1 MPITVSLSRVALTQ
15 ALALLIGVSPLIAQ
29 AQTEAGTPTEV
40 VLHFFGAS
48 AADGRNPV
56 AGLVQAADGHYYGTT
71 LSGGAPGNGGT
82 VFRLTADGVLT
93 TLHAFDARSGSTDG
107 SSPRGALVIAADG
120 RLYGTTEEGGAFGL
134 GTVFAVSTSGAY
146 QRVHSFDGSTG
157 AAPRAGLT
165 RVGNALFGVASGGG
179 VANAGTV
186 FRVDGSGT
194 VSRIHAFNAAQGAA
208 PQAVLT
214 LGSNG
219 DLYGTTQGGG
229 FGDGSV
235 FRITTAGVLTVLHR
249 FTPNAQTGY
258 AGPGSNSVVERA
270 GVVFGSTPGDAGAVA
285 AQGTAGSVFRIE
297 GNGALSTLYRFA
309 GVDGAQPGSLIRASD
324 GRLYG
329 ATRSGGSDGVGVLF
343 RIAEAGEDFRLLHQ
357 FTAGSR
363 STDGARPNPLI
374 EDASGRLVGTAFAS
388 TLAPRFGR
396 ADVRNGAGAVFA
408 LYPRAPAISIEL
420 IPEIAAAGQPVTIR
434 WRADAGAESCT
445 ASGDWRG
452 ARAASGEAT
461 VSATRVGARPF
472 RLECSNP
479 AGSVTETATLTIAP
493 APTVS
498 LTASPGFTNDRTPS
512 TTLSWTAVGAG
523 SCVASG
529 EWNGP
534 RPISSSVLVT
544 PGIRGRNTYTLSCTG
559 IGGTTS
565 DSINVFRFGAP

>member
-1 MPITVSLSRVALTQ
+1 MPTPAFLPRAV
-15 ALALLIGVSPLIAQ
+15 LALLIGGSPLIAQ

-48 AADGRNPV
+48 TADGRNPV
-56 AGLVQAADGHYYGTT
+56 AGLVQASDGHYYGTT

-107 SSPRGALVIAADG
+107 SSPRAALVVGADG
-120 RLYGTTEEGGAFGL
+120 RLYGTTEEGGASGL
-134 GTVFAVSTSGAY
+134 GTVFAVSTGGAY
-146 QRVHSFDGSTG
+146 QIIHSFDGSTG
-157 AAPRAGLT
+157 AAPRAALT
-165 RVGNALFGVASGGG
+165 RVGNRLFGVASSGGIG
-179 VANAGTV
+179 NAGTV
-186 FRVDGSGT
+186 FRVDADGS
-194 VSRIHAFNAAQGAA
+194 VSRVHAFSDAQGAS
-208 PQAVLT
+208 PQAALT

-229 FGDGSV
+229 LGDGSV

-249 FTPNAQTGY
+249 FAPNARTGY
-258 AGPGSNSVVERA
+258 AGPGSNGVVERA
-270 GVVFGSTPGDAGAVA
+270 GIVYGSTPGDAGAVA
-285 AQGTAGSVFRIE
+285 APGSAGSVFRIE
-297 GNGALSTLYRFA
+297 GTGLLSTLYRFA

-329 ATRSGGSDGVGVLF
+329 STRNGGSDGVGVLF
-343 RIAEAGEDFRLLHQ
+343 RIAEAGDDFRVLHS

-363 STDGARPNPLI
+363 SADGARPNPLI

-388 TLAPRFGR
+388 TVPPRFGR

-420 IPEIAAAGQPVTIR
+420 IPAIAAANQPVTIR
-434 WRADAGAESCT
+434 WRADAGAEGCS

-461 VSATRVGARPF
+461 VSSSRVGERPF
-472 RLECSNP
+472 RLECTNP
-479 AGSVTETATLTIAP
+479 AGGVTESATLTIAQ
-493 APTVS
+493 APTIS
-498 LTASPGFTNDRTPS
+498 LTANPGFTNDRTPS
-512 TTLSWTAVGAG
+512 TTLTWTAVGAS
-523 SCVASG
+523 SCTASG

-534 RPISSSVLVT
+534 RPISSSAQVT
-544 PGIRGRNTYTLSCTG
+544 PGVRGRNTYTLSCAG

-565 DSINVFRFGAP
+565 DSVNVFRFGTP